1 MRKSKG
7 ILLGLILLASSWT
20 GGSSLSAQQSS
31 QDKTSTAKET
41 GQCTL
46 TFQYLEGPGLLLAQK
61 PGPHERCSVI
71 SAKERTDW
79 LAKVQGKP
87 DVWMMKEPVVKFQ
100 FFGPARQV
108 SSLSGSGSQRWATW
122 DYFAVKERSPW
133 PCNYRV
139 TANGKGAKVAL
150 NLGMSVQMDGENV
163 PFGQDADVEL
173 AEGDTLV
180 LQSPHPT
187 KNMDCVMLVTAKN
200 GPLPPERIVRLELL
214 YVDGGDLPS
223 PGFSWSCFNG
233 KCQNGVPEKEVHAW
247 FEKSGTTLE
256 ARTIKKSRKELKN
269 TESWSIVEES
279 YETPTNIYPEMME
292 IVANFYLA
300 QRINRVDFTKEDK
313 VTKHGVK
320 IHLEPDPSN
329 ESAPVPFILKSE
341 FSQQRGARSGHGSSA
356 VNTPK
361 PGNYLVVDTTKPQDR
376 TWSMLLIRA
385 GQD

>member
-1 MRKSKG
+1 MVKNNRF
-7 ILLGLILLASSWT
+7 LLGLILLSIVWMGDGT
-20 GGSSLSAQQSS
+20 SLSAQQSPPV
-31 QDKTSTAKET
+31 KTPAAKES

-46 TFQYLEGPGLLLAQK
+46 TFQYFEGPGLLLAQK
-61 PGPHERCSVI
+61 PGPHEHSSVI
-71 SAKERTDW
+71 STKERTAW

-87 DVWMMKEPVVKFQ
+87 DVWMMKEPVNQYHSFGATVRD
-100 FFGPARQV
+100 FFGAADGKQALCR
-108 SSLSGSGSQRWATW
+108 LL
-122 DYFAVKERSPW
+122 
-133 PCNYRV
+133 CNYQV
-139 TANGKGAKVAL
+139 TTHGRGAKIDL
-150 NLGMSVQMDGENV
+150 DLGVHVWMGEARIDFN
-163 PFGQDADVEL
+163 AAAHLEL

-180 LQSPHPT
+180 LQSPHP
-187 KNMDCVMLVTAKN
+187 KSNIDRVLLVTAKN
-200 GPLPPERIVRLELL
+200 RPLPPERVVRLELL

-223 PGFSWSCFNG
+223 PGYSWSCFNA

-269 TESWSIVEES
+269 TEIWSIVEES

-300 QRINRVDFTKEDK
+300 QRINMIDFTKEDK

-361 PGNYLVVDTTKPQDR
+361 PGHYLVVDTTKPQDR